1 MDCADRTAPLRS
13 MTMRSPGAPRSPGLS
28 RRELLARTGVLGAAV
43 ALSST
48 VGGRLARA
56 QAPVGD
62 LLEDGT
68 DALAP
73 PLREVVRD
81 TFAGIAAFVCPGPDR
96 FSVQQGE
103 TDDAPGG
110 VDADGGGFLA
120 HALDHYLPY
129 PDAFVRPFVQGL
141 RTASAGGGAEPVGDL
156 LDVADEV
163 ARAIDDAVLA
173 VLANDATVP
182 ASLPAAMVLNLA
194 TTVADP
200 ATLAGPFP
208 ASPFANGTMAQKAAA
223 FRVLDEDVA
232 GIVALVDADLDEPGR
247 AAISGLVRFLSAS
260 LVHFT
265 AFGIYSEWSTSRG
278 RGDVVARPVGWD
290 LANFTPGEMVPADG
304 WDELRGYWKGR
315 RQADDVREWPRHA

>member
-1 MDCADRTAPLRS
+1 
-13 MTMRSPGAPRSPGLS
+13 MTMRSPGASRSSCLS
-28 RRELLARTGVLGAAV
+28 RRQLLARTGVLGAAV
-43 ALSST
+43 ALSPL
-48 VGGRLARA
+48 GGRAAGA
-56 QAPVGD
+56 QAPAGD

-68 DALAP
+68 EVLAP
-73 PLREVVRD
+73 PLREVVLE

-103 TDDAPGG
+103 TADDPGG
-110 VDADGGGFLA
+110 VDADGGGFLT

-129 PDAFVRPFVQGL
+129 PDAVLRPFVQGL
-141 RTASAGGGAEPVGDL
+141 GTATSGGGAEPAGGL

-163 ARAIDDAVLA
+163 ARAIDDAVVA

-194 TTVADP
+194 ATVADP

-208 ASPFANGTMAQKAAA
+208 ASPFANGTMAQKAGA
-223 FRVLDEDVA
+223 FRVLDEDAA
-232 GIVALVDADLDEPGR
+232 GIVAMVDADLDEPSR
-247 AAISGLVRFLSAS
+247 SAISGLVRFLSAS

-278 RGDVVARPVGWD
+278 RGDVIARPVGWD
-290 LANFTPGEMVPADG
+290 LASFTPGEMVPADG
-304 WDELRGYWKGR
+304 WDELRGYWQGR
-315 RQADDVREWPRHA
+315 RQADDVREWPTDA